1 MVAQF
6 IVSIGMHEHVERSV
20 IEREPTYDVGK
31 LRRRKRDLEAP
42 SRMGSDLSLVKAA
55 HLNPIAKLRG
65 HHFAKFPG
73 SIAAARIEIDMRMPA
88 RDTGHVEI
96 RHYER
101 RLNHRGTIDF
111 SANQILLL
119 RRMNLVKESD
129 MRSTT
134 IGGFLV
140 CAAALATPAAGQTQ
154 PTAPA
159 PARTVVASTKLPTVG
174 DTPVH
179 FKAVRVTIPSG
190 ASSSVSSTNGILYQL
205 SGSTEVSIGGEV
217 KTLSPGEGLFI
228 GSGNTPMLKAGDGG
242 PSNFLHFLLTPTAD
256 LDKPLEAPPAMV
268 QELYRTVAPLP
279 ALKPGRYD
287 LNLTRVTFPA
297 QMPSNSPHHRSG
309 AALYYIIS
317 GTGAN
322 TVEDKLE
329 AKTPGSL
336 IYEPFGLVHQW
347 GNPGAEPLTFLAF
360 NINPEG
366 VAAVL
371 PGAPAKSQ

>member
-1 MVAQF
+1 
-6 IVSIGMHEHVERSV
+6 
-20 IEREPTYDVGK
+20 
-31 LRRRKRDLEAP
+31 
-42 SRMGSDLSLVKAA
+42 
-55 HLNPIAKLRG
+55 
-65 HHFAKFPG
+65 
-73 SIAAARIEIDMRMPA
+73 
-88 RDTGHVEI
+88 
-96 RHYER
+96 
-101 RLNHRGTIDF
+101 
-111 SANQILLL
+111 
-119 RRMNLVKESD
+119 

-159 PARTVVASTKLPTVG
+159 PARTIVASTKLPMVG

-179 FKAVRVTIPSG
+179 FKAVSVTIPSG

-228 GSGNTPMLKAGDGG
+228 ASGNTAMLKAGDGG
-242 PSNFLHFLLTPTAD
+242 PSTFLHFLLAPTAD
-256 LDKPLEAPPAMV
+256 LDKPLEAPPSVV

-279 ALKPGRYD
+279 ALKPGRHD
-287 LNLTRVTFPA
+287 LNLTRITFPP
-297 QMPSNSPHHRSG
+297 QMPSNAPHHRSG

-322 TVEDKLE
+322 TVEGTLE
-329 AKTPGSL
+329 AKTRGSL

-347 GNPGAEPLTFLAF
+347 GNPGDVPLTFLAF